1 MGKEEQKQV
10 GGELLMDE
18 ENKSDKEALSKIDF
32 FFSLVVCD
40 SVFRPIFLVMYIF

>member
-32 FFSLVVCD
+32 FFPLS
-40 SVFRPIFLVMYIF
+40 SVTLFLDQYF